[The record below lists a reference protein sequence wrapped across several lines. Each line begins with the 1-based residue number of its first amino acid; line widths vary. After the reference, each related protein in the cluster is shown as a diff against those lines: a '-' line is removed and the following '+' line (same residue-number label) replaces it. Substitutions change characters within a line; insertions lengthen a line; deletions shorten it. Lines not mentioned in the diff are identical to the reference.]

1 MSRELFVAE
10 PVKTY
15 NALPSIV
22 VDCSL
27 LAAILFNEPSRV
39 EALELLTGKSLHAPN
54 LIDHEIISVA
64 VKKSEAKAGTLVAK
78 GLEGFREDEDRKHNV
93 PFRQIVKI
101 RVALFQTFGWRAGS
115 GWVVVQADTYKL
127 TSCFLSR

>member
-1 MSRELFVAE
+1 MQNLAVPTS
-10 PVKTY
+10 
-15 NALPSIV
+15 ALAH
-22 VDCSL
+22 DL
-27 LAAILFNEPSRV
+27 LAEQRAHPSRSKQV
-39 EALELLTGKSLHAPN
+39 T
-54 LIDHEIISVA
+54 
-64 VKKSEAKAGTLVAK
+64 
-78 GLEGFREDEDRKHNV
+78 EDRKHNV

>member
-15 NALPSIV
+15 HTLPPIV

-27 LAAILFNEPSRV
+27 LAAILFNEPSQG
-39 EALELLTGKSLHAPN
+39 EALKLLSGKSLHAPN

-64 VKKSEAKAGTLVAK
+64 VKKSGARTRDL
-78 GLEGFREDEDRKHNV
+78 
-93 PFRQIVKI
+93 I
-101 RVALFQTFGWRAGS
+101 RSTWIGSASRWRAS
-115 GWVVVQADTYKL
+115 V
-127 TSCFLSR
+127 SR